1 MLMKMNT
8 KLSGERIVIRNYEP
22 SDLEF
27 VTGMWLDEEN
37 GAYMSD
43 PTPEHVD
50 AAFQHALDSLQDS
63 PFGYYL
69 IIELVKTGE
78 RVGSFSIFPDEDRKV
93 YDIGYCIH
101 KTHWRK
107 GYAGEA
113 LALMLEWVKSR
124 GAGKV
129 TAEVAVENA
138 ASNALLHKFG
148 FAVEK
153 KAQFR
158 KYNMDICFDSFIY
171 AKEL

>member
-8 KLSGERIVIRNYEP
+8 KLTAERIVIRNYEP

-43 PTPEHVD
+43 PTPEYVD
-50 AAFQHALDSLQDS
+50 DAFQHALDTLQDS
-63 PFGYYL
+63 HFGCYL
-69 IIELVKTGE
+69 IIEHAKTGE
-78 RVGSFSIFPDEDRKV
+78 RIGSFSIFPDEKRRV

-101 KTHWRK
+101 KNHWRQ
-107 GYAGEA
+107 GYASEA
-113 LALMLEWVKSR
+113 LARMLEWVKSR

-138 ASNALLHKFG
+138 ASNALLRKFG

>member
-8 KLSGERIVIRNYEP
+8 KLTAERIVIRNYEP
-22 SDLEF
+22 SNLEF
-27 VTGMWLDEEN
+27 VTSMWLDEEN

-43 PTPEHVD
+43 PTPEYVD

-63 PFGYYL
+63 PYGYYL
-69 IIELVKTGE
+69 IIELSGTME
-78 RVGSFSIFPDEDRKV
+78 QIGSFSIFPDKDRKV

-113 LALMLEWVKSR
+113 LVLMLDWAKTQ
-124 GAGKV
+124 GAEKV
-129 TAEVAVENA
+129 TAEVAVENM
-138 ASNALLHKFG
+138 ASNALLRKFG

-153 KAQFR
+153 KTEFR
-158 KYNMDICFDSFIY
+158 KYNMDIRFDSFIY

>member
-8 KLSGERIVIRNYEP
+8 KLTSERIVIRNYEP

-27 VTGMWLDEEN
+27 VTRMWLDEEN

-50 AAFQHALDSLQDS
+50 ATFQHALDSLQDS

-69 IIELVKTGE
+69 IIEHEKTGE
-78 RVGSFSIFPDEDRKV
+78 RVGSFSIFPDEYRKV

-107 GYAGEA
+107 GYASEA
-113 LALMLEWVKSR
+113 IARMLDWAKSR
-124 GAGKV
+124 GAEKV

>member
-8 KLSGERIVIRNYEP
+8 KLTAERVVIRNYEP

-43 PTPEHVD
+43 PTPEYVD
-50 AAFQHALDSLQDS
+50 DAFQHALDTLQDS
-63 PFGYYL
+63 PFGCYL
-69 IIELVKTGE
+69 IIEHAKTGE
-78 RVGSFSIFPDEDRKV
+78 RIGSFSIFPDEERRV

-101 KTHWRK
+101 KNHWRQ
-107 GYAGEA
+107 GYASEA
-113 LALMLEWVKSR
+113 IARMLDWAKSR
-124 GAGKV
+124 GAEKV

>member
-8 KLSGERIVIRNYEP
+8 KLTGERIVIRNYET

-50 AAFQHALDSLQDS
+50 AAFQHALDALQDS

-69 IIELVKTGE
+69 IIEHEKTGE

-107 GYAGEA
+107 GYASEA
-113 LALMLEWVKSR
+113 LVLILDWAKSQ
-124 GAGKV
+124 GAEKV
-129 TAEVAVENA
+129 TAEVAVGNA
-138 ASNALLHKFG
+138 ASNALLGKFA
-148 FAVEK
+148 FVVER
-153 KAQFR
+153 QTSFQ
-158 KYNMDICFDSFIY
+158 KYHMDIRFDSFIY
-171 AKEL
+171 SKEL

>member
-1 MLMKMNT
+1 MKLARLE
-8 KLSGERIVIRNYEP
+8 KVELRNQWKDEAKDFTP
-22 SDLEF
+22 
-27 VTGMWLDEEN
+27 WLAEVEN
-37 GAYMSD
+37 
-43 PTPEHVD
+43 
-50 AAFQHALDSLQDS
+50 
-63 PFGYYL
+63 
-69 IIELVKTGE
+69 IELLGEAIGMELEVIAKEE

-93 YDIGYCIH
+93 YDIGYCIR

-107 GYAGEA
+107 GYASEA
-113 LALMLEWVKSR
+113 LVLMLDWAKSQ
-124 GAGKV
+124 GAEKV
-129 TAEVAVENA
+129 TAEVAVGNT